1 MKSSG
6 KFTQEQAMKR
16 VAVMTTVRNDTL
28 FLTRWIAYYGAIFGH
43 KNLFVIFD
51 GQDQT
56 IPDAAKAVNTVQL
69 PNIPRSVVIGER
81 FRARASSNFAA
92 ALFASYDIV
101 IAMDVDEFIAV
112 DPALGM
118 DLLAYLSSKDLP
130 SSVSALGL
138 DVIQHIEREGALDM
152 SRGFLAQRHHALVSA
167 RYTKPNIITKP
178 LRWGAGHHR
187 IKGRNFHI
195 DPNLYMFHFGSVD
208 LAFSAARNG
217 DRDATSVGWTAHIAR
232 RYALFDLMK
241 RSTPIDGDG
250 YFAAARRLLTWRR
263 PIYAWNKP
271 QMIKGDPVVVIPPRF
286 HHIV

>member
-1 MKSSG
+1 
-6 KFTQEQAMKR
+6 MKR
-16 VAVMTTVRNDTL
+16 VAVMTTLRNDTL
-28 FLTRWIAYYGAIFGH
+28 FLTRWIAYYGAIFGM

-51 GQDQT
+51 GHDQT
-56 IPDAAKAVNTVQL
+56 IPEAARAVNTIQM

-81 FRARASSNFAA
+81 FRARASSHFAA

-101 IAMDVDEFIAV
+101 MAMDVDEFIAV

-118 DLLAYLSSKDLP
+118 DLLAYLSSKPLP
-130 SSVSALGL
+130 PSVSALGL
-138 DVIQHIEREGALDM
+138 DVIQHVEREGELDL

-167 RYTKPNIITKP
+167 RYTKPNIITQP

-195 DPNLYMFHFGSVD
+195 DANLFMFHFGSVD

-241 RSTPIDGDG
+241 KSQPIEGDG
-250 YFAAARRLLTWRR
+250 YFPTARRLLTWRR

-271 QMIKGDPVVVIPPRF
+271 QMIAGDPVVIIPPRF
-286 HHIV
+286 RDIV

>member
-1 MKSSG
+1 MGNLG
-6 KFTQEQAMKR
+6 KDLGMKR

-28 FLTRWIAYYGAIFGH
+28 FLTRWIAYYGGIFGM

-51 GQDQT
+51 GHDQT
-56 IPDAAKAVNTVQL
+56 IPEAALAVNTIQL
-69 PNIPRSVVIGER
+69 PNIPRSVIIGER

-101 IAMDVDEFIAV
+101 IAMDVDEFIVV
-112 DPALGM
+112 DPALNT
-118 DLLAYLSSKDLP
+118 DLLSYLSSKALP

-138 DVIQHIEREGALDM
+138 DVIQHVDHEGELDL

-187 IKGRNFHI
+187 IKGHNFHI
-195 DPNLYMFHFGSVD
+195 DPNLFMFHFGSVD

-241 RSTPIDGDG
+241 RSAPIDGDS

-271 QMIKGDPVVVIPPRF
+271 AMIKGDPVVTIPPRF
-286 HHIV
+286 HGAV

>member
-1 MKSSG
+1 
-6 KFTQEQAMKR
+6 MKR

-28 FLTRWIAYYGAIFGH
+28 FLDRWIAYYGGIFGRQ
-43 KNLFVIFD
+43 NLFVIFD
-51 GQDQT
+51 GQDQA
-56 IPDAAKAVNTVQL
+56 IPDAARDVNTFQL

-81 FRARASSNFAA
+81 FRARASSHFAA

-112 DPALGM
+112 DPNLGM
-118 DLLAYLSSKDLP
+118 DLLAYLSSKPLP
-130 SSVSALGL
+130 TSVSALGL
-138 DVIQHIEREGALDM
+138 DVIQHVDHEGELDLG
-152 SRGFLAQRHHALVSA
+152 RGFLAQRHHALVSA
-167 RYTKPNIITKP
+167 RYTKPNIITQP

-208 LAFSAARNG
+208 LAFSKARNG

-241 RSTPIDGDG
+241 QSRPVDGDS
-250 YFAAARRLLTWRR
+250 YFATARRLLTWRR

-271 QMIKGDPVVVIPPRF
+271 QMIKGDPVVIIPPRF
-286 HHIV
+286 RGLV

>member
-1 MKSSG
+1 
-6 KFTQEQAMKR
+6 MKR
-16 VAVMTTVRNDTL
+16 VAIMTTVRNDTL
-28 FLTRWIAYYGAIFGH
+28 FLTRWIAYYGGIFGMQ
-43 KNLFVIFD
+43 NLFVIFD
-51 GQDQT
+51 GHDQT
-56 IPDAAKAVNTVQL
+56 IPIEARAVNTIQL
-69 PNIPRSVVIGER
+69 PNIPRSVIIGEK
-81 FRARASSNFAA
+81 FRAKASSNFAA

-101 IAMDVDEFIAV
+101 IAMDVDEFIVV
-112 DPALGM
+112 DPNLGVTLH
-118 DLLAYLSSKDLP
+118 DYLSSKDLP

-138 DVIQHIEREGALDM
+138 DVIQHVDREAELDLTK
-152 SRGFLAQRHHALVSA
+152 GFLAQRHFALVSA

-195 DPNLYMFHFGSVD
+195 DPNLFMFHFGSVD

-241 RSTPIDGDG
+241 KSTPIDGDG
-250 YFAAARRLLTWRR
+250 FFATARRLLTWRR

-271 QMIKGDPVVVIPPRF
+271 QMIKGDPVVEIPARF
-286 HHIV
+286 WNAI

>member
-1 MKSSG
+1 
-6 KFTQEQAMKR
+6 MKR
-16 VAVMTTVRNDTL
+16 VAIMTTVRNDTL
-28 FLTRWIAYYGAIFGH
+28 FLTRWIAYYGGIFGM

-51 GQDQT
+51 GHDQT
-56 IPDAAKAVNTVQL
+56 IPDAARAVNTIQL
-69 PNIPRSVVIGER
+69 PNIPRSVVIGEK

-101 IAMDVDEFIAV
+101 IAMDVDEFIVV
-112 DPALGM
+112 DPLLGVT
-118 DLLAYLSSKDLP
+118 LHEYLSAKDLP

-138 DVIQHIEREGALDM
+138 DVIQNVDREAELDL
-152 SRGFLAQRHHALVSA
+152 SKGFLEQRHHALVSA

-187 IKGRNFHI
+187 IKGHNFHI
-195 DPNLYMFHFGSVD
+195 DPNLFMFHFGSVD

-241 RSTPIDGDG
+241 RASPMDGDS
-250 YFAAARRLLTWRR
+250 YFATARRLLTWRR
-263 PIYAWNKP
+263 PLYAWNKP
-271 QMIKGDPVVVIPPRF
+271 QMIKGDPAVIIPKRF
-286 HHIV
+286 HSTI

>member
-1 MKSSG
+1 
-6 KFTQEQAMKR
+6 MKR

-56 IPDAAKAVNTVQL
+56 IPKAAAALNTIQL
-69 PNIPRSVVIGER
+69 PNIPRDVVLGER
-81 FRARASSNFAA
+81 FRARASSHFAG

-118 DLLAYLSSKDLP
+118 TLLEYLSSKPLP

-138 DVIQHIEREGALDM
+138 DVIQHVDHEETLDL
-152 SRGFLAQRHHALVSA
+152 SIGFLAQRRFALVSA
-167 RYTKPNIITKP
+167 RYTKPNIITRP

-187 IKGRNFHI
+187 IKGHNFHI
-195 DPNLYMFHFGSVD
+195 DPNLFMFHFGSVD
-208 LAFSAARNG
+208 LEFSKARNG

-241 RSTPIDGDG
+241 RSSPVEGDS
-250 YFAAARRLLTWRR
+250 YFATARRLLTWRR

-271 QMIKGDPVVVIPPRF
+271 QMIAGDPVIEIPTRF
-286 HHIV
+286 RALI

>member
-1 MKSSG
+1 
-6 KFTQEQAMKR
+6 MKR
-16 VAVMTTVRNDTL
+16 VAIMTTVRNDTL
-28 FLTRWIAYYGAIFGH
+28 FLTRWIAYYGAIFGL

-56 IPDAAKAVNTVQL
+56 IPDAAREVNTIQL
-69 PNIPRSVVIGER
+69 PNIPRSVIIGER
-81 FRARASSNFAA
+81 FRAQASSNFAA

-101 IAMDVDEFIAV
+101 IAMDVDEFIVV
-112 DPALGM
+112 DPNLGVN
-118 DLLAYLSSKDLP
+118 LHEYLSNKDLP

-138 DVIQHIEREGALDM
+138 DVIQHVDREAELDLTK
-152 SRGFLAQRHHALVSA
+152 GFLAQRHYAMVSA
-167 RYTKPNIITKP
+167 RYTKPNIITKS

-195 DPNLYMFHFGSVD
+195 DPHLYMFHFGSVD

-241 RSTPIDGDG
+241 KSTPIDGDG
-250 YFAAARRLLTWRR
+250 FFATARRLLTWRR

-271 QMIKGDPVVVIPPRF
+271 QMIKGDPVVEIPARF
-286 HHIV
+286 WDAV